1 MVILPLSLIALENAF
16 QSRMFVVLS
25 TVGHYSLFPLLFL
38 PSGKFTST
46 ISVPKR
52 VIMNSPKLTI
62 NHRNANQNIS
72 LVIPWH
78 YVLRFHQI
86 RCLRAVRWR
95 NHADGISIINHLVNR
110 LTHQPRW
117 NIAERLLLIG
127 LIAVQIFFS
136 VVHPLLYKQLEFLPL
151 LITSV
156 YCALGVTYFW
166 AVYYV
171 KFMRFTT
178 AAKD

>member
-1 MVILPLSLIALENAF
+1 MALCLTLS
-16 QSRMFVVLS
+16 SD
-25 TVGHYSLFPLLFL
+25 SLLTC
-38 PSGKFTST
+38 GK
-46 ISVPKR
+46 
-52 VIMNSPKLTI
+52 M
-62 NHRNANQNIS
+62 
-72 LVIPWH
+72 
-78 YVLRFHQI
+78 
-86 RCLRAVRWR
+86 RCQT
-95 NHADGISIINHLVNR
+95 DGIPIINHLINR
-110 LTHQPRW
+110 LTHQPRL

-178 AAKD
+178 AAED

>member
-1 MVILPLSLIALENAF
+1 MFGWHVHEKAILMVILPLSLIALENAF

-38 PSGKFTST
+38 PSETPIK
-46 ISVPKR
+46 
-52 VIMNSPKLTI
+52 
-62 NHRNANQNIS
+62 IS
-72 LVIPWH
+72 LLLFHGTMSYAFIRFAA
-78 YVLRFHQI
+78 YV
-86 RCLRAVRWR
+86 
-95 NHADGISIINHLVNR
+95 R
-110 LTHQPRW
+110 LTHQPRL

>member
-1 MVILPLSLIALENAF
+1 MFGWHVHEKAILMVILPLSLIALENAF

-52 VIMNSPKLTI
+52 VINS
-62 NHRNANQNIS
+62 
-72 LVIPWH
+72 
-78 YVLRFHQI
+78 RFHQI
-86 RCLRAVRWR
+86 RCLRAVRWWH
-95 NHADGISIINHLVNR
+95 HADGISIINHLVNR

-178 AAKD
+178 AAED